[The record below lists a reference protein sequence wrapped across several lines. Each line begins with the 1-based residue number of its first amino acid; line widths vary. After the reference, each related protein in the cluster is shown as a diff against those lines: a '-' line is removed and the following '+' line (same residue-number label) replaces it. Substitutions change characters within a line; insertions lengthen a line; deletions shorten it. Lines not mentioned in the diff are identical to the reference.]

1 MRFRS
6 VTIRYLQDRSVPVDI
21 GAEVPIESRE
31 VPWSAHTFSS
41 RQSPEGC
48 STSPHLLRE
57 LPSVERADAVTG
69 PADLIALVNAP
80 DPRALA
86 ELIFRSV
93 QTIAGVKETDTRIV
107 VIGD

>member
-1 MRFRS
+1 M
-6 VTIRYLQDRSVPVDI
+6 IRAYVLIKTEPGKVLEI
-21 GAEVPIESRE
+21 AN
-31 VPWSAHTFSS
+31 
-41 RQSPEGC
+41 
-48 STSPHLLRE
+48 LLHE

-69 PADLIALVNAP
+69 PVDLIALVNAP

>member
-1 MRFRS
+1 MVRAYVLIKTEPGR
-6 VTIRYLQDRSVPVDI
+6 VLEIAD
-21 GAEVPIESRE
+21 
-31 VPWSAHTFSS
+31 
-41 RQSPEGC
+41 
-48 STSPHLLRE
+48 LLRD

-69 PADLIALVNAP
+69 PADLIALVNSP
-80 DPRALA
+80 DPRSLA